1 LALAAASLCLTFHC
15 APITHSLVYGAETSI
30 GRRMAPS
37 LYGLKLAID
46 QKISGSSK
54 DRHLYRWL

>member
-1 LALAAASLCLTFHC
+1 LCLTFHC

-30 GRRMAPS
+30 GRRMPPS

-46 QKISGSSK
+46 QKISGSTK